1 MVRHATVGSGP
12 RQPATGRIRRAR
24 PQGRSGRL
32 ALQSMLAWLCLLFA
46 LPALAQPL
54 QLQIQRD
61 QMSLGETLGVVV
73 SSDIGLDLNQ
83 LDLSPLQR
91 DFEVLG
97 RSSGTQIS
105 MVNGTTTRTSTL
117 ELQLRPLREGRLQLP
132 ALQLDGQQ
140 TQPAV
145 VDVVPTPV
153 SGDQLDPQ
161 QDFMILLEADSEQPY
176 VQQQITL
183 TVRLYYGVAL
193 SDGSLSEPSSDSAV
207 VSRIG
212 RDEIYA
218 SQVGGR
224 NYQVLQRRYAVIPQQ
239 SGELTLGPLLL
250 TGRAGRGGMFSR
262 GQPVSFRSRELA
274 LQVRPAAAGFPSAD
288 WLPARELSLTEQLSA
303 GPYRVG
309 EPITRTL
316 QLRAAGVS
324 ESILPPLPTTAP
336 AGTQAYPDQP
346 ARGISQDGGRLLATL
361 EQKLAIVPGQAGP
374 LQLPAVRVP
383 WWDVAKDQLAWAEIP
398 AREIDVAA
406 AAVAPATTPAGISCG
421 CEAGTPGGMT
431 SGPLRCACGSTNV
444 LTALATFLVSSLA
457 PFLEVKARAAA
468 ISRDAAP
475 LGSAA
480 ACWMIGLSPSMAGSP
495 GACSLPIGAAGA
507 GSADATPVL
516 ASVDA
521 APRTTAAV
529 VASRFLVRDIGVSNP
544 VVGVAIPR

>member
-1 MVRHATVGSGP
+1 
-12 RQPATGRIRRAR
+12 
-24 PQGRSGRL
+24 
-32 ALQSMLAWLCLLFA
+32 MLAWLCLLFA

-239 SGELTLGPLLL
+239 SGELRLGPLLL

-288 WLPARELSLTEQLSA
+288 WLPARELSLTEQLSV

-398 AREIDVAA
+398 AREIEVAA
-406 AAVAPATTPAGISCG
+406 AAIAPATTPVAALTPANLPGS
-421 CEAGTPGGMT
+421 APGGVLA
-431 SGPLRCACGSTNV
+431 SGSLWPWT
-444 LTALATFLVSSLA
+444 TALFAVLWLATLTLWWLQPRTQRA
-457 PFLEVKARAAA
+457 PTAPAA
-468 ISRDAAP
+468 IDSYSLRKLRQEMQAACKR
-475 LGSAA
+475 GDSAA
-480 ACWMIGLSPSMAGSP
+480 AER
-495 GACSLPIGAAGA
+495 AALALYRLRGGQA
-507 GSADATPVL
+507 GSARELAAAVASPVL
-516 ASVDA
+516 AEALQDLDRARYGPAGSAWDGSELWQREAQLQPPSSRA
-521 APRTTAAV
+521 AITNESLPPLHPDLPRET
-529 VASRFLVRDIGVSNP
+529 SR
-544 VVGVAIPR
+544 

>member
-1 MVRHATVGSGP
+1 
-12 RQPATGRIRRAR
+12 
-24 PQGRSGRL
+24 
-32 ALQSMLAWLCLLFA
+32 MLAWLCLLFA

-224 NYQVLQRRYAVIPQQ
+224 NYQVLQRRYAVIPQ
-239 SGELTLGPLLL
+239 
-250 TGRAGRGGMFSR
+250 
-262 GQPVSFRSRELA
+262 
-274 LQVRPAAAGFPSAD
+274 
-288 WLPARELSLTEQLSA
+288 
-303 GPYRVG
+303 
-309 EPITRTL
+309 
-316 QLRAAGVS
+316 
-324 ESILPPLPTTAP
+324 
-336 AGTQAYPDQP
+336 
-346 ARGISQDGGRLLATL
+346 
-361 EQKLAIVPGQAGP
+361 
-374 LQLPAVRVP
+374 
-383 WWDVAKDQLAWAEIP
+383 
-398 AREIDVAA
+398 
-406 AAVAPATTPAGISCG
+406 
-421 CEAGTPGGMT
+421 
-431 SGPLRCACGSTNV
+431 
-444 LTALATFLVSSLA
+444 
-457 PFLEVKARAAA
+457 
-468 ISRDAAP
+468 
-475 LGSAA
+475 
-480 ACWMIGLSPSMAGSP
+480 
-495 GACSLPIGAAGA
+495 
-507 GSADATPVL
+507 
-516 ASVDA
+516 
-521 APRTTAAV
+521 
-529 VASRFLVRDIGVSNP
+529 
-544 VVGVAIPR
+544 